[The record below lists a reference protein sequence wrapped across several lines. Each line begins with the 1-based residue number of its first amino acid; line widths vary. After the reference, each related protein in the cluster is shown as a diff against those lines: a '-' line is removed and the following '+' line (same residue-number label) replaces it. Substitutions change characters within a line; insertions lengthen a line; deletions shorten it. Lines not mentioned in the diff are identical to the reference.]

1 MTDRCRPAL
10 PRTASDLPAGLL
22 SGPDIANLI
31 RDSQPACLVLQAV
44 GFTLPTMSPPSRCAL
59 TAPFHLCLCPK
70 AIGCVFSA
78 ALSLGSPRVA
88 VSHHRALPC
97 SDFPPDAKRPATAG
111 PTLYA
116 IIKQF
121 RGNSTISGL
130 GNKSC
135 NCQEAG
141 GLRAHPTCTQHPS
154 GLFIPFAP
162 SSSRPL

>member
-22 SGPDIANLI
+22 SGPNIANLI

-97 SDFPPDAKRPATAG
+97 SDFPPHTYFEVLGVICQRFAVPVFRKSRQRFRVSQSRCGATAG

-121 RGNSTISGL
+121 RENSTISGL
-130 GNKSC
+130 GNKSY
-135 NCQEAG
+135 N
-141 GLRAHPTCTQHPS
+141 P
-154 GLFIPFAP
+154 
-162 SSSRPL
+162 